1 MSDPSDTPAIPEDAT
16 FAGAVRSGPFGSV
29 LVPGRYGHS
38 GRAAGLFLMP
48 ILVGRVE
55 TVTAR
60 RGQLADLLDALTERL
75 GVAVED
81 RPGVWT
87 TPRRRVIGIAPGRF
101 LLLGFDEAEGG
112 ALEPVAWRVRQT
124 GGVALLR
131 LTGPR
136 LTEILSRGLSLDL
149 DPDVFRPG
157 SSAVTLLAHMPVTLM
172 RLSDLASHPVHDIM
186 TGRSYA
192 RGLARWLMEAGAA
205 TGVEINRQEADLSAG
220 GGFFASPRSRA

>member
-1 MSDPSDTPAIPEDAT
+1 MSDPFDTATIPGDAT
-16 FAGAVRSGPFGSV
+16 FAGAIRSGPFGSV
-29 LVPGRYGHS
+29 LVPGRFGSS

-48 ILVGRVE
+48 MLVGQVE

-60 RGQLADLLDALTERL
+60 RGQLAGLLSALTDRL
-75 GVAVED
+75 GFMVED

-101 LLLGFDEAEGG
+101 QLLGFDEGEGR
-112 ALEPVAWRVRQT
+112 ALEPFGWRVRQT

-149 DPDVFRPG
+149 DPRVFRPG
-157 SSAVTLLAHMPVTLM
+157 SSAVTLLAHMPVTLV
-172 RLSDLASHPVHDIM
+172 RLSDLAGHPVHDIM

-192 RGLARWLMEAGAA
+192 RGLARWLMETGAA